1 MLKAYLGISDRIV
14 NSQKVQLCYQEVRFN
29 LGEDILIL
37 CRMNSS
43 LIVEQRSTSECV
55 REKREEA
62 GPSSWESEVKSGFS
76 VQVQHGAG
84 CLQLSCVSGQKLQ
97 GAGVENSSKAHK
109 RDGCLHAGL

>member
-1 MLKAYLGISDRIV
+1 M
-14 NSQKVQLCYQEVRFN
+14 QLCYQEVRVT

-43 LIVEQRSTSECV
+43 LIVEQRSTSACG
-55 REKREEA
+55 REKSKEA
-62 GPSSWESEVKSGFS
+62 GPSSWESEVKSGLS

-97 GAGVENSSKAHK
+97 GAKVENSSKAHN
-109 RDGCLHAGL
+109 RNGCLHACL